1 MTQYTKHYL
10 NEDQVLEKQRK
21 IKSKTSLSKPAKVK
35 SLPKLKKK
43 KRRVLSPQPSL
54 KTTISEEY
62 IFHLPKPKI
71 IPKKQKL
78 EKSLK
83 KPEKLSVISSSSNNS
98 QLIESIHSLG
108 KKSSKA
114 GWVRTKSNFHKS
126 EILKQSKRPKSSH
139 KMENSVSQKKSFYS
153 TNRKFPIS
161 ILKEKIDK
169 GYEEMKNKNITFFP
183 TSKYPDLKVNPFRM
197 PKLPHPPKP

>member
-62 IFHLPKPKI
+62 IFHLP
-71 IPKKQKL
+71 
-78 EKSLK
+78 
-83 KPEKLSVISSSSNNS
+83 NS
-98 QLIESIHSLG
+98 QTSIQPLLTEAVPPRLNAALPVVGHNESENG
-108 KKSSKA
+108 Y
-114 GWVRTKSNFHKS
+114 GG
-126 EILKQSKRPKSSH
+126 IL
-139 KMENSVSQKKSFYS
+139 
-153 TNRKFPIS
+153 
-161 ILKEKIDK
+161 
-169 GYEEMKNKNITFFP
+169 
-183 TSKYPDLKVNPFRM
+183 
-197 PKLPHPPKP
+197 